1 MTTPIS
7 YIICIQCKILSVNVL
22 PKKVVVVSP
31 DVLLYHFGGYCL
43 SDENASCIPYKRL
56 DVRQGYKIVDKTLE
70 DTYVFDNDVMPR
82 CLSFLILYQQLY
94 RMEIG
99 NMVHVSHLMIY
110 ILYSRYYMKFKTGL
124 IMNGS

>member
-1 MTTPIS
+1 M
-7 YIICIQCKILSVNVL
+7 
-22 PKKVVVVSP
+22 VVVSP

-56 DVRQGYKIVDKTLE
+56 DVRQGNKIVDKALG
-70 DTYVFDNDVMPR
+70 DTYVFDNDVMPL
-82 CLSFLILYQQLY
+82 CLSTTYH
-94 RMEIG
+94 MEIG